1 MATAIKTKRLDP
13 WRVEVV
19 REGDM
24 RAPGLVFADE
34 ALMAHI
40 FKEEALKQ
48 VANVARLPGIV
59 GRSLAM
65 PDIHWGYGFAIG
77 GVAAFDL
84 DDGVISPGGVGYDI
98 NCGVRLIR
106 TDLAAHEVQPWMRDL
121 VEGLYRDVPTG
132 LGSKGALKLGPSDL
146 RKVLVQ
152 GAAWVVGQ
160 GLGTDEDLDHTE
172 DRGAMDGADP
182 DAVSDRALERGLPQ
196 VGTLGSGN
204 HFLEVARVDEV
215 FDAKTAHR
223 MGLFEGQITV
233 MVHSGSRGLGHQVC
247 DDFLKVM
254 GQAAR
259 RHQIQPPDRQLAC
272 APVNSEEGR
281 RYFAAMAA
289 AANYAWANRQA
300 MTAWVRDSFQR
311 TFELPPRDLNMRL
324 VYDVAHNIAKIETHR
339 VDGQTRR
346 VMVHRKGATRA
357 FAPGRP
363 EIPDDY
369 RDVGQPVLIPGDMGT
384 ASYVMAGDQGAMEE
398 SFGSC
403 CHGAGRVM
411 SRSGAKKRAK
421 GRRIDA
427 ELAEKGVV
435 VRSAGYKTLIEEMP
449 EAYKDVSQVVE
460 VVHQAGLARK
470 VVRLRPMGVVKG

>member
-1 MATAIKTKRLDP
+1 
-13 WRVEVV
+13 
-19 REGDM
+19 
-24 RAPGLVFADE
+24 
-34 ALMAHI
+34 
-40 FKEEALKQ
+40 
-48 VANVARLPGIV
+48 
-59 GRSLAM
+59 
-65 PDIHWGYGFAIG
+65 
-77 GVAAFDL
+77 
-84 DDGVISPGGVGYDI
+84 
-98 NCGVRLIR
+98 
-106 TDLAAHEVQPWMRDL
+106 
-121 VEGLYRDVPTG
+121 
-132 LGSKGALKLGPSDL
+132 
-146 RKVLVQ
+146 
-152 GAAWVVGQ
+152 
-160 GLGTDEDLDHTE
+160 
-172 DRGAMDGADP
+172 
-182 DAVSDRALERGLPQ
+182 
-196 VGTLGSGN
+196 
-204 HFLEVARVDEV
+204 
-215 FDAKTAHR
+215 
-223 MGLFEGQITV
+223 
-233 MVHSGSRGLGHQVC
+233 VC